1 LIARI
6 GLLPLRELVWMITN
20 LEASTYVKIAE
31 SHALLDMTAGVLSQ
45 FVITDQQIKQT
56 AWLRNVR
63 EWAQVHMTENKQ
75 PLAYSGKA
83 NT

>member
-1 LIARI
+1 
-6 GLLPLRELVWMITN
+6 MITN

-31 SHALLDMTAGVLSQ
+31 SHALLGVTAGVLSQ
-45 FVITDQQIKQT
+45 FVITGRQMKRT

-63 EWAQVHMTENKQ
+63 EWARVHVTEKKQ
-75 PLAYSGKA
+75 PLAYPGKA

>member
-1 LIARI
+1 
-6 GLLPLRELVWMITN
+6 
-20 LEASTYVKIAE
+20 
-31 SHALLDMTAGVLSQ
+31 VLSQ
-45 FVITDQQIKQT
+45 FVITDQQMKRT

-63 EWAQVHMTENKQ
+63 EWVRVHVTEKKQ

>member
-1 LIARI
+1 
-6 GLLPLRELVWMITN
+6 MITN

-31 SHALLDMTAGVLSQ
+31 SHALLNVTAGVLSQ
-45 FVITDQQIKQT
+45 FVITGQQMKQT
-56 AWLRNVR
+56 AWRRNVR
-63 EWAQVHMTENKQ
+63 EWARVHVTKKKQ

>member
-1 LIARI
+1 
-6 GLLPLRELVWMITN
+6 MITN
-20 LEASTYVKIAE
+20 LEASTYVKRAE
-31 SHALLDMTAGVLSQ
+31 SRVRLDVTAGVLSQ
-45 FVITDQQIKQT
+45 FVITEQQMKRT

-63 EWAQVHMTENKQ
+63 EWVRVHVTEKKQ

>member
-31 SHALLDMTAGVLSQ
+31 SRALLGVAAGVLGR
-45 FVITDQQIKQT
+45 FVITDQQMKRT
-56 AWLRNVR
+56 VWRRNVR
-63 EWAQVHMTENKQ
+63 EWARVHVTEKKQ

-83 NT
+83 NI